1 MMQRATVPSPRHRR
15 RQVNHDDIFFFLT
28 STRVQIQDM
37 CMSNAL
43 AVWRSLQRITYV
55 VDKKKK
61 HRCMYRSQI
70 VLGKM
75 IHTCT
80 PPHTPIAH

>member
-61 HRCMYRSQI
+61 TQNTDACTEARSSSA
-70 VLGKM
+70 K
-75 IHTCT
+75 
-80 PPHTPIAH
+80 